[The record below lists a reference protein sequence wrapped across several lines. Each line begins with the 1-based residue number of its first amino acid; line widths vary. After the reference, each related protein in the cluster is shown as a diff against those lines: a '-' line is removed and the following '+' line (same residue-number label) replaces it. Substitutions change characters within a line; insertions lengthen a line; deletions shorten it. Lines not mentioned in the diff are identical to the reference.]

1 MELFKLGLQDGVKVS
16 SKRLET
22 IVAFQASVRVSN
34 DRYALSISASLKL
47 FCFLL
52 LRLFEKVVPN
62 EMKARWHDSSLFMS
76 SLPIKDKKKRALS
89 CLWVLTFLTRMAV
102 NKHESN
108 RGSHRLTL
116 LSWGLLAV
124 LVHLSH
130 LLCCRGE
137 KKNNIFLR
145 NINSY
150 IFERCSIL
158 LILCFKRGLKF
169 FWTYLNSFRMW
180 RFLNGINRAD
190 CFLTG

>member
-1 MELFKLGLQDGVKVS
+1 MVWKYQVRGLKPLSRFKLAW
-16 SKRLET
+16 E
-22 IVAFQASVRVSN
+22 FQMTATLCRFLFVWSYFVFFFY
-34 DRYALSISASLKL
+34 DSLKKSCQTKWRQDDMTHPYSCHL
-47 FCFLL
+47 CQL
-52 LRLFEKVVPN
+52 KTQ
-62 EMKARWHDSSLFMS
+62 
-76 SLPIKDKKKRALS
+76 KKRALS

-150 IFERCSIL
+150 IYERCSIL

-180 RFLNGINRAD
+180 RFLNGINRTD